1 MKYLITVF
9 LSLTCFSAL
18 AQTQTVEDNFEGSG
32 TITTWVGDDCNLNT
46 SHSNPFPQGINT
58 SSTVLEYHDVGGTFA
73 NVRFQLDNEF
83 DLSTE
88 HTFTL
93 KIYVPS
99 SGITGNQNNQISLK
113 LQDGTTATPWTTQ
126 CEIRK
131 NILLD
136 QWQTVSFDFLQD
148 NFLNYDPNSQDPT
161 LRTDFNRVVVQVNG
175 ENNNDQVIAYIDD
188 FYYNGTVDVDP
199 EYTELVWAD
208 EFMTAGTLDTNK
220 WFPQTILP
228 NGSSWFNDE
237 VQHYTD
243 RIDNAVVSNGVLSII
258 GKKEIFTDQG
268 VTKNY
273 TSARLNSKFAFQY
286 GKVEV
291 RAKMPSG
298 VGTWPA
304 IWMLAQ
310 NINET
315 GGYWDIQGY
324 GTTHWPACGEID
336 IMEHWGTNQNYVQ
349 SATHTASS
357 SGATVNF
364 GGQTIPTASTD
375 FHVYSLEWFPE
386 KLVFRVD
393 GIEHYTYEPAVRNSA
408 TWPFDSKQ
416 YILLNF
422 AILPHIDP
430 NFTADSLEIDYVR
443 VYQEEVASVKTASD
457 VEKFYDLKNSPNPAL
472 DKTMISYNLPSKS
485 QVKINVYDIFGRHI
499 ETLIDASQTKGEH
512 ELAWDLSNLASGLYF
527 YSLQTDHHII
537 SQKCQV
543 TR

>member
-1 MKYLITVF
+1 MKYLLSIF
-9 LSLTCFSAL
+9 LSILFISVQ
-18 AQTQTVEDNFEGSG
+18 AQTQTVEDDFEGNG
-32 TITTWVGDDCNLNT
+32 TISTWVGDDCNLNT
-46 SHSNPFPQGINT
+46 SLTNPFQQGINT
-58 SSTVLEYHDVGGTFA
+58 SATVLEYHDLGGTYA

-83 DLSTE
+83 DLSSE
-88 HTFTL
+88 HLFTL

-99 SGITGNQNNQISLK
+99 SGLTGNQNNQVSLK

-126 CEIRK
+126 CEIKK
-131 NILLD
+131 NIVLD
-136 QWQTVSFDFLQD
+136 QWQTLSFDFLQD
-148 NFLNYDPNSQDPT
+148 NFLNYDPNSQAPT
-161 LRTDFNRVVVQVNG
+161 LRKDFNRVLIQVNG

-188 FYYNGTVDVDP
+188 FYYNGTVEADP
-199 EYTELVWAD
+199 EFTQLVWSD
-208 EFMTAGTLDTNK
+208 EFDNAGALDTSK
-220 WFPQTILP
+220 WFPQTLLP
-228 NGSSWFNDE
+228 NGSSWFNSE
-237 VQHYTD
+237 IQHYTD
-243 RIDNAVVSNGVLSII
+243 RIDNAVVSNGVLNII
-258 GKKEIFTDQG
+258 GKKENFTDQG

-310 NINET
+310 NINEY
-315 GGYWDIQGY
+315 GGYWDLEGY

-336 IMEHWGTNQNYVQ
+336 IVEHWGTNQNYVQ
-349 SATHTASS
+349 SATHTTSS

-393 GIEHYTYEPAVRNSA
+393 GVEHYTYEPTVRNNA

-443 VYQEEVASVKTASD
+443 VYQEEVASLQTTSD
-457 VEKFYDLKNSPNPAL
+457 LAHLYKLKNNPNPAL
-472 DKTMISYNLPSKS
+472 DNTVIRYELPTKS
-485 QVKINVYDIFGRHI
+485 HVRVEVYDIFGRHV
-499 ETLIDASQTKGEH
+499 ETLLDEAQTQGH
-512 ELAWDLSNLASGLYF
+512 HLINWNLSHLASGTYF
-527 YSLQTDHHII
+527 YSLQTDQHII

-543 TR
+543 AR